1 LHDWDDERCLRV
13 LQNCYAALPRGGKL
27 ITVELIMPVETPSN
41 ITLTFQVDFLMLFQ
55 CANAEL
61 ESLINRA
68 GFATFRVVSD
78 IGMGYSSIEAFK

>member
-1 LHDWDDERCLRV
+1 
-13 LQNCYAALPRGGKL
+13 LPRGGKL

-55 CANAEL
+55 CANGRERSKAEL